1 MLLFNRLFFNTIL
14 IICLGLIGSTNSYA
28 QSITF
33 NHLTVEDGL
42 SNNKVNTIT
51 QDKTGFIWFGTED
64 GLSRFDGYN
73 FKLYR
78 HNPSDSNTLSNN
90 SIWAILED
98 RQGNIWIGTK
108 DGNVNIFNPISEK
121 FDQITPQPKLKDW
134 NSITALYEDKMVTS
148 GLEQEVPAYTNIIRN
163 RKNLPIGLLIH

>member
-1 MLLFNRLFFNTIL
+1 MLLFNRLLFNTIL

-73 FKLYR
+73 FKIYR
-78 HNPSDSNTLSNN
+78 HDPSDSNTLSNN
-90 SIWAILED
+90 SIWALLED
-98 RQGNIWIGTK
+98 RQG
-108 DGNVNIFNPISEK
+108 
-121 FDQITPQPKLKDW
+121 
-134 NSITALYEDKMVTS
+134 
-148 GLEQEVPAYTNIIRN
+148 
-163 RKNLPIGLLIH
+163 